1 MSKNLTYALPHLLML
16 AVSVALY
23 AAAMRIDSGG
33 AGGRIGPDF
42 WPRVVIAVMAAL
54 CLYEAVKRLVL
65 GRGSEAGLADALTA
79 QPAAVAEGA
88 EAPPEEPER
97 EYPRL
102 LLAGTALVIGYVLAV
117 PYAGFFITTAVFLAG
132 FSWLGG
138 FRRPWLNLGIS
149 LAGALLLVVL
159 FMRVAYIS
167 LPLGEGP
174 FRAVS
179 LALITL
185 LGVK

>member
-1 MSKNLTYALPHLLML
+1 MFKHLTYALPHLLML
-16 AVSVALY
+16 AASAALY
-23 AAAMRIDSGG
+23 AAAMNIDASS

-42 WPRVVIAVMAAL
+42 WPKVVIGGMAAL
-54 CLYEAVKRLVL
+54 CLYEAVKRLVF
-65 GRGSEAGLADALTA
+65 GRGSAGGLGDALTA
-79 QPAAVAEGA
+79 LPATAADGQ
-88 EAPPEEPER
+88 EAPQEEPER

-102 LLAGTALVIGYVLAV
+102 MLVGTALVIGYVLAV
-117 PYAGFFITTAVFLAG
+117 PYLGFFITTAAFLAS

-138 FRRPWLNLGIS
+138 FRRPWLNLAVS
-149 LAGALLLVVL
+149 AAGALLLVVL

>member
-1 MSKNLTYALPHLLML
+1 MFKHLTYALPHLLML
-16 AVSVALY
+16 AASMALY
-23 AAAMRIDSGG
+23 AAAMKIDGSG
-33 AGGRIGPDF
+33 AGDRIGPDF
-42 WPRVVIAVMAAL
+42 WPKVVIGVMAAL
-54 CLYEAVKRLVL
+54 CLYEAVKRLVF
-65 GRGSEAGLADALTA
+65 GRGSEGGLADALTA
-79 QPAAVAEGA
+79 RPATAADRD
-88 EAPPEEPER
+88 EASQEEPER

-102 LLAGTALVIGYVLAV
+102 MLAGTALVIGYVLAV
-117 PYAGFFITTAVFLAG
+117 PYVGFFITTAAFLAG

-138 FRRPWLNLGIS
+138 FRRPWLNLGVS
-149 LAGALLLVVL
+149 VAGALLLVVL

>member
-1 MSKNLTYALPHLLML
+1 MFKNLTYALPHLLML
-16 AVSVALY
+16 AASAALY
-23 AAAMRIDSGG
+23 AAAMKIDSGG
-33 AGGRIGPDF
+33 AGDRIGPDF
-42 WPRVVIAVMAAL
+42 WPKVVIGIMAAL
-54 CLYEAVKRLVL
+54 CLYEAVKRLLL
-65 GRGSEAGLADALTA
+65 GRGSEAGLVDALTA
-79 QPAAVAEGA
+79 QPVAVAEGP
-88 EAPPEEPER
+88 EAPQEEPER

-102 LLAGTALVIGYVLAV
+102 MFAGAALVIGYVLAV
-117 PYAGFFITTAVFLAG
+117 PYVGFFITTAVFLAG

-138 FRRPWLNLGIS
+138 FRRPWLNLAVS
-149 LAGALLLVVL
+149 ATGALLLVVL